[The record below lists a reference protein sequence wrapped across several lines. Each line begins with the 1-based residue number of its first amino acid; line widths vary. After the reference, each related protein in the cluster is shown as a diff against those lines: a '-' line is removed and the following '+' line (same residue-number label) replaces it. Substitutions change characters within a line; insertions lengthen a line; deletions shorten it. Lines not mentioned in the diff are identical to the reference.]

1 MSKPL
6 QTLIVE
12 DNEDDLLLIVRALRQ
27 GGYTLETL
35 RVESADAMWNAL
47 AQRKWDVVISD
58 YSLPHFNAL
67 QALEI
72 LKESG
77 QDIPFFIV
85 SGTVTDEMAAAG
97 MRAGAHD
104 YLMKDNLA
112 RLGPAIER
120 ELQEAVNRREKRRS
134 EAALRASEERFRAT
148 FDQVAIGIGHGSL
161 AGQWLLVNPQLCAL
175 LGYMQSELL
184 TLRFQDI
191 TYQDDLPYVREQF
204 QRLMSGEIPNF
215 TIENRVLRKDG
226 ALVWTNTTVSLVS
239 QADGAPDYF
248 IAAIEDISARK
259 AVEAHIQALNRSL
272 RDAMKETHHRVKNNL
287 QIIASMVDMR
297 LLESDSPVTL
307 DDLRRISACVHTLAV
322 IHEMLTERAKE
333 DERADT
339 VSAREMLGRLLPML
353 QRAVPIRGIRFELED
368 IPLPT
373 RQSTA
378 LALITNELVS
388 NALKHSQGSVDVSF
402 RVQGEDAILEV
413 HDDGP
418 GFPPDFDPK
427 LAANTGLELVESLT
441 HLDLLGTS
449 RYRNRPEGGA
459 SVEICLPLPAI

>member
-259 AVEAHIQALNRSL
+259 AVEAHI
-272 RDAMKETHHRVKNNL
+272 
-287 QIIASMVDMR
+287 
-297 LLESDSPVTL
+297 
-307 DDLRRISACVHTLAV
+307 
-322 IHEMLTERAKE
+322 
-333 DERADT
+333 
-339 VSAREMLGRLLPML
+339 
-353 QRAVPIRGIRFELED
+353 
-368 IPLPT
+368 
-373 RQSTA
+373 
-378 LALITNELVS
+378 
-388 NALKHSQGSVDVSF
+388 
-402 RVQGEDAILEV
+402 
-413 HDDGP
+413 
-418 GFPPDFDPK
+418 
-427 LAANTGLELVESLT
+427 
-441 HLDLLGTS
+441 
-449 RYRNRPEGGA
+449 
-459 SVEICLPLPAI
+459 